1 MEGKDKTYMCME
13 IQSDTLDDRK
23 ILFAVIAIEAGAKK
37 MGISPEEMC
46 RRLDR
51 QNLIEKRLWKFYDTL
66 HTQSQSYVADDI
78 TETLLNHEA
87 ESE

>member
-1 MEGKDKTYMCME
+1 ME